1 MNALYLVN
9 KPSGISS
16 FGVIRELRKIHKSRK
31 LGHAGTLDPFA
42 TGLLI
47 VGRGQYTRLLQYA
60 EALDKSYIATLSLGT
75 STATGDPEGEIL
87 GRAALPE
94 TEPDFAALRAKAL
107 ALTELPLPRYSAVKI
122 NGVRAYHYARKGI
135 ELELPLRAL
144 KIYELEIL
152 DYDGSSLKYRARV
165 SKGTYIRAISEW
177 LAAELGTLGYTS
189 ELFRAS
195 IGSFCSKDACPWE
208 ARELIDSYRIQP
220 RSLLTDFSEY
230 HASAA
235 EQKQLLQ
242 GNSIPVAPELPE
254 GEYAIYSQAGE
265 LIALAH
271 KSAAAFKPR
280 QVFSLS

>member
-16 FGVIRELRKIHKSRK
+16 FGVIRELRKIHKDSK

-60 EALDKSYIATLSLGT
+60 EALDKSYIATLSLGA

-87 GRAALPE
+87 GRAALPDS
-94 TEPDFAALRAKAL
+94 EPDFAALRAKAL

-122 NGVRAYHYARKGI
+122 NGVRAYLYARKGI

-144 KIYELEIL
+144 KIYDLEIL

-195 IGSFCSKDACPWE
+195 IGSFYSKDACPWE
-208 ARELIDSYRIQP
+208 ARELIDSYRIQT

-235 EQKQLLQ
+235 EQKRLLQ
-242 GNSIPVAPELPE
+242 GNSIPAAPELPE
-254 GEYAIYSQAGE
+254 GEYAIYSPAEE

-271 KSAAAFKPR
+271 KSAAGFKPK